1 MVDTCVTR
9 PPRAWCVAGPYD
21 WESPSLGAAARSEG
35 ATEVNR
41 SVPVL
46 QWLRGWGTQTHTRG
60 PESQAGSRRAATRA
74 KQCREEWGGE
84 LRGDRCWGRGFCSV
98 TQPGSRGRH
107 RAPRPP
113 ALLLSPRAAP
123 CHPPASPWVPFVS
136 LPLPGLCAG
145 SACVAGLG
153 WGPPRP
159 SWSGS
164 HAWAPGGRRASWG
177 HRGLGAVAGP
187 RQASWATGTGSSH
200 LCDPEGVP
208 RISSFICPRGGA
220 PAGDPHGSPS
230 RLFLSHP
237 IVAWGPRVQAPLLI
251 PARPCVASPGEPLRT
266 DCVPWPNPRET
277 SDPMA
282 STRSRFYAQAPASVL
297 GLPGHP
303 APAGP

>member
-1 MVDTCVTR
+1 M
-9 PPRAWCVAGPYD
+9 
-21 WESPSLGAAARSEG
+21 
-35 ATEVNR
+35 
-41 SVPVL
+41 
-46 QWLRGWGTQTHTRG
+46 
-60 PESQAGSRRAATRA
+60 
-74 KQCREEWGGE
+74 
-84 LRGDRCWGRGFCSV
+84 

-136 LPLPGLCAG
+136 LPLPASVRAQPVSLVWGGAPRDPPGAG
-145 SACVAGLG
+145 AMP
-153 WGPPRP
+153 GPQV
-159 SWSGS
+159 GGA
-164 HAWAPGGRRASWG
+164 HPGGTEASEPW
-177 HRGLGAVAGP
+177 LCP